1 MLFFGV
7 IIVNGAAAWIP
18 AIDAILR
25 RLTCGVSNWLAPV
38 AVVQGCEGARL
49 VDYSCNRIRER
60 GMLHA
65 VENDRAYG
73 DLPRIAFAAC
83 LR

>member
-1 MLFFGV
+1 MVADCFDDRSAEHPFVCCFFGV

-38 AVVQGCEGARL
+38 AVVQGCEGA
-49 VDYSCNRIRER
+49 SW
-60 GMLHA
+60 
-65 VENDRAYG
+65 
-73 DLPRIAFAAC
+73 
-83 LR
+83 